1 MIKSVVTHLL
11 QAIMNLLEEYWRTK
25 PQQMQVEEKKDAME
39 IDGEKKQEE
48 EKVHVTLLT
57 PSRKTLAACEC

>member
-1 MIKSVVTHLL
+1 
-11 QAIMNLLEEYWRTK
+11 
-25 PQQMQVEEKKDAME
+25 ME